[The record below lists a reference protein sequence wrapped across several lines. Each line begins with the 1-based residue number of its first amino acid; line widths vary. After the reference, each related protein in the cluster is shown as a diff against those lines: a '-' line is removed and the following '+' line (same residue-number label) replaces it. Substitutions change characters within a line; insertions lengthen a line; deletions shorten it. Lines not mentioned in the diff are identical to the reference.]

1 MKITILSRT
10 LLFYVLVD
18 WYIYIYLCNNFIYI
32 HIYMGIICTCNL
44 KGCNILIQSQP
55 WIKESLAVWKDTTL
69 VADLFWGTFE

>member
-1 MKITILSRT
+1 MFWWIGI
-10 LLFYVLVD
+10 
-18 WYIYIYLCNNFIYI
+18 YIYIYLCNNFIYI